1 VTAVAL
7 PLVAVVQLHASAFE
21 VGMITSA
28 EFFAYAGLGLV
39 AGVYVDRWKRRTV
52 MLATDATRAVVVATV
67 PLLAFAGLL
76 RIWHL
81 YAVALV
87 LGVLSLFFDTAS
99 QAYLPTI
106 LPRDKL
112 VGGNSRLQASASVT
126 QLGGPGLAGVLV
138 QVLGAAN
145 TLLTHAVGLVASFLS
160 VLAIRGKA
168 ETHFGA
174 GRAEGAVASET
185 IASRIVEGFRYV
197 RQDPI
202 LVGVLA
208 TTAHFNLLITAE
220 EALRVVFL
228 VRSVHASPALIGLL
242 LSAGG
247 AGAMLG
253 AVFAERLTS
262 WLGIGKTLLLG
273 ASIGPALGVLIP
285 FTHLDATLL
294 FFILGTA
301 GLGATTTILKVV
313 GTSYRQAM
321 VPPHLLGRVVATM
334 RTLTWGPL
342 PLAGL
347 LGGGIG
353 QLLGPRPGFLV
364 LALLMLPAPLWLLRT
379 PLWKVRDFH
388 ELAA

>member
-1 VTAVAL
+1 M
-7 PLVAVVQLHASAFE
+7 PLVAIVQLDASALE
-21 VGMITSA
+21 VGIITSA

-52 MLATDATRAVVVATV
+52 MLAADASRAAIIATV
-67 PLLAFAGLL
+67 PLLAAAGLL

-87 LGVLSLFFDTAS
+87 VGTLSLFFDTAS

-106 LPRDKL
+106 LSRERL
-112 VGGNSRLQASASVT
+112 VAGNSRLQASASVT

-145 TLLTHAVGLVASFLS
+145 TLLTHAGGLLVSFLA
-160 VLAIRGKA
+160 VLAIRGRA
-168 ETHFGA
+168 ETH
-174 GRAEGAVASET
+174 VASAPADGDAARET

-228 VRSVHASPALIGLL
+228 VRSVGASPALIGLL

-247 AGAMLG
+247 AGAVLG
-253 AVFAERLTS
+253 AVFAARLAS
-262 WLGIGKTLLLG
+262 WLGVGKTLLLG
-273 ASIGPALGVLIP
+273 ASIGPVLGLLIP
-285 FTHLDATLL
+285 FTRLDTRLV
-294 FFILGTA
+294 FFALGTA

-313 GTSYRQAM
+313 GTSYRQAI